1 MKKKQVESLKGNFEK
16 TTMEAAKLKIELEK
30 ATETITAAENL
41 VLKLE
46 GEYKRWTAQVC
57 NIFYI
62 FHRNIAF

>member
-1 MKKKQVESLKGNFEK
+1 
-16 TTMEAAKLKIELEK
+16 MEAAKLKIELEK